1 MPALRARC
9 LSGFLSSHIS
19 QPLTLMRAED
29 FQHLTGSD
37 CCRAVRMDH
46 PGVCMLAIVH
56 GNVAVG
62 IHHLAPGPLL

>member
-1 MPALRARC
+1 
-9 LSGFLSSHIS
+9 
-19 QPLTLMRAED
+19 MRAED